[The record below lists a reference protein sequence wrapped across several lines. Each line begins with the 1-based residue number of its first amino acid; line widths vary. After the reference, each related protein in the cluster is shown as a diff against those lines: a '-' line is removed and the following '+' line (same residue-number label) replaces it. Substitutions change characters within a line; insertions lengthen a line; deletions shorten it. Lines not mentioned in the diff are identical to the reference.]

1 MATEIMGGRMLLAGE
16 WIERTEQINVYNPEN
31 NEIIGSIPAGKA
43 EDMNDAITLAQEGKE
58 IAENL
63 SIRERMDI
71 LNKAATYI
79 EDNLEDFARTIALEG
94 SKTINEARSETKRA
108 AETIRISAEEARR
121 LTGESINFDQ
131 MPGNTDRMGY
141 YFRFPVGIIAA
152 ITPFNDPLNLIA
164 HKIGPGIAAGNAVII
179 KPATET
185 PLSALKMA
193 EAFMYAGL
201 PHKILSVIT
210 GRARDIGDV
219 LIESK
224 EVNMIS
230 FTGGMETGEKIAK
243 KAGLKKLSMEL
254 GSNSP
259 AIVLNDADL
268 HEAAVS
274 TTSGAFAAAGQN
286 CLSVQRIYVEE
297 DVYESFKELFL
308 KEVKEVKTGSKLS
321 ESTEMGPV
329 INEKEAER
337 IEKWVKEATEA
348 GALILS
354 GGTRKGAHYDPTVL
368 ENVPESATLVKEEI
382 FGPVVLL
389 FKVKNLH
396 EAIKRSND
404 VNYGLQA
411 GIFTANVNAAL
422 KASKK
427 LRVGGVMINDSSDF
441 RIDAMPFGG
450 IKGSGLGREGVE
462 YTIKEMSEER
472 IIAFK
477 ILDEDE

>member
-1 MATEIMGGRMLLAGE
+1 MAIEIAGGRMLLAGE
-16 WIERTEQINVYNPEN
+16 WIEKSDQIDVYNPEN
-31 NEIIGSIPAGKA
+31 NEIIGSVPAGKA
-43 EDMNDAITLAQEGKE
+43 EDAEYAITLAKEGKE
-58 IAENL
+58 LAENL
-63 SIRERMDI
+63 SVRERMDI
-71 LNKAATYI
+71 LNKAASYI
-79 EDNLEDFARTIALEG
+79 QDNLEDFARTIALEG
-94 SKTINEARSETKRA
+94 SKTINEARSETMRA

-131 MPGNTDRMGY
+131 MAGNKDRMGY

-193 EAFMYAGL
+193 EAFMNAGL

-210 GRARDIGDV
+210 GRARDIGDI

-224 EVNMIS
+224 DVNMIS
-230 FTGGMETGEKIAK
+230 FTGGMQTGEKIAN
-243 KAGLKKLSMEL
+243 KAGLKRLSMEL

-259 AIVLNDADL
+259 AIVLKDADL
-268 HEAAVS
+268 HEAAES

-297 DVYESFKELFL
+297 DVYDTFKDLFL
-308 KEVKEVKTGSKLS
+308 KEVKKVKVGNKLS
-321 ESTEMGPV
+321 ESTDMGPL

-337 IEKWVKEATEA
+337 IEKWVNEAVA
-348 GALILS
+348 SGASILS
-354 GGTRKGAHYDPTVL
+354 GGTRKGAYYEPTVL
-368 ENVPESATLVKEEI
+368 ENVPDDATVVKEEI

-389 FKVKNLH
+389 FKVKNLDD
-396 EAIKRSND
+396 AIQCSND

-427 LRVGGVMINDSSDF
+427 LHVGGVMINDSSDF

-450 IKGSGLGREGVE
+450 VKGSGIGREGVE
-462 YTIKEMSEER
+462 YAIKEMSEER
-472 IIAFK
+472 IVAFK
-477 ILDEDE
+477 ILDE

>member
-1 MATEIMGGRMLLAGE
+1 MATELAGGKMLLAGE
-16 WIERTEQINVYNPEN
+16 WVEKSDQIEVYNPEN
-31 NEIIGSIPAGKA
+31 NEKIGSVPAGTE
-43 EDMNDAITLAQEGKE
+43 EDVKNAISSAKDGAE
-58 IAENL
+58 IAANL
-63 SIRERMDI
+63 SVRERMDI
-71 LNKAATYI
+71 LTKAADYI
-79 EDNLEDFARTIALEG
+79 EDHLEDFARTIALEG
-94 SKTINEARSETKRA
+94 SKTINEARSETTRA
-108 AETIRISAEEARR
+108 AETIRLSAEEARR

-185 PLSALKMA
+185 PLSAVKLA
-193 EAFMYAGL
+193 EAFVSAGL
-201 PHKILSVIT
+201 PPKVLSVIT

-224 EVNMIS
+224 DINMIS

-243 KAGLKKLSMEL
+243 KAGLKRLSMEL

-259 AIVLNDADL
+259 AIVRTDADL
-268 HEAAVS
+268 HLAAAS
-274 TTSGAFAAAGQN
+274 TVSGAFAAAGQN

-297 DVYESFKELFL
+297 GVYDSFKDLFL
-308 KEVKEVKTGSKLS
+308 QKVKEVKTGNKLS
-321 ESTEMGPV
+321 EATDMGPL
-329 INEKEAER
+329 INEKEAIRVED
-337 IEKWVKEATEA
+337 WVKEAIDA
-348 GALILS
+348 GALLLA
-354 GGTRKGAHYDPTVL
+354 GGNRNGAHYEPTVL
-368 ENVPESATLVKEEI
+368 EEVPSDATIVTEEV

-389 FKVKNLH
+389 FNVKNLD
-396 EAIKRSND
+396 EAIERAND

-411 GIFTANVNAAL
+411 GIFTTNINAAL
-422 KASKK
+422 KASRR
-427 LRVGGVMINDSSDF
+427 LHVGGVMINDSSDF

-450 IKGSGLGREGVE
+450 VKGSGLGREGVE

-472 IIAFK
+472 IVAFK
-477 ILDEDE
+477 LIDE